1 MKDKLKDKMKK
12 KFTDLSISHKMLM
25 VYITFASAFLLI
37 ALGLTQISFRI
48 YSKELYDKSLQ
59 ELDYFSQN
67 VNRGLKDAERNNY
80 SISMDALVQRT
91 LSDLSVLEYP
101 SLDYNQKIRD
111 LRRILLN
118 EYDPESC
125 VKSIIFV
132 DLYGNTVEVG
142 TAAWD
147 VSGESFTAIK
157 KQMEQGKGAYTTY
170 GPTEECPYLLSGRVV
185 RNRLDMS
192 LSDMGKLIF
201 VCDVGNVIS
210 ENKES
215 LSSNKAA
222 IYVYNKNCAIYEDEN
237 IKKLDDLPKYV
248 EHSGY
253 KILKQSGRK
262 YFVSYLYSAKTDW
275 TYVSFFPYSD
285 IYGQVQ
291 TVRTLLILGFLAVF
305 TALVFFMKKLSVVI
319 VSPLEHLTDSMQIV
333 ENGDFQGARE
343 MLTNTDRQDEIGTLS
358 REFRTM
364 LETVD
369 TLIHENYEKQL
380 LLKDTKYKMLRA
392 QINPH
397 FLYNTLNVIHWMIR
411 AKRNEEAGR
420 MIVELGD
427 ILHYSFSQTPYAI
440 ISDEIKMVKSYIK
453 IQQSRY
459 QDRIKFE
466 IFTEGALDK
475 YIMPRMILQ
484 PLVENAISY
493 GAEVSLDIC
502 TITVSVRENADA
514 IVMEVI
520 DDGVGM
526 SEEELE
532 AVRSYTFKPKGHGI
546 GLKNISERLKM
557 DDENSIFYIDSVPD
571 IVLTDIKMPVMNG
584 IELIQ
589 KLSETYR
596 NIVVVVLSGYGEY
609 EFTSQ
614 AMEYGIRHY
623 ILKPCDEDK
632 IVAVMNDAK
641 KEVDKRREYH
651 TLKRELLP
659 HAKEELFRRLLTG
672 SRLSDDEIMAL
683 KKDFPANGD
692 SYRLLAMKNEVS
704 GFEYIEQFILGNILG
719 EILQMATMPLFTYVD
734 DMVIFA
740 IDVCTDNS
748 LSKAVERTLQEFARM
763 KSKAIAS
770 AASLE
775 GDISVAHELYKQLLY
790 LFTMVDNKTDAGLLC
805 YPTQN
810 EAESN
815 TYYFDFDR
823 LKSSDRY
830 DNILFEITLAMKKL
844 QSIGLSNDEK
854 QRIFEAF
861 IVTWSSYVGSEK
873 LKLLNIGGINSDESA
888 ITEVSRWI
896 AETLNIY
903 ETGKEKE
910 RMEKILD
917 VIYSNFDN
925 TELNIQYIAKNILFM
940 NEDYFGRV
948 FIRNMHLKFSAYL
961 EQSRIEMAKRL
972 LEYNPDMRI
981 AMLTELIGYPADG
994 QYFSKTFRKVCG
1006 MTPTE
1011 YRENLKKTDI

>member
-343 MLTNTDRQDEIGTLS
+343 MLTNTDRQDEIVG
-358 REFRTM
+358 
-364 LETVD
+364 
-369 TLIHENYEKQL
+369 
-380 LLKDTKYKMLRA
+380 
-392 QINPH
+392 
-397 FLYNTLNVIHWMIR
+397 VIGCVMVSLF
-411 AKRNEEAGR
+411 AA
-420 MIVELGD
+420 
-427 ILHYSFSQTPYAI
+427 YAFT
-440 ISDEIKMVKSYIK
+440 
-453 IQQSRY
+453 
-459 QDRIKFE
+459 RIKFKGSNFWFSCVMITMMIPSQVMVVPQYIVLKKLNLIDTRIALILPWFFGAAFFIFMLVQFFRGVPKELDEAAE
-466 IFTEGALDK
+466 IDGCGRIA
-475 YIMPRMILQ
+475 ILFRILAPVVKPSIITASIFAFYWIWQDFFQ
-484 PLVENAISY
+484 PLIFMSTTSKFTLSLALNMFLDPSTYNNY
-493 GAEVSLDIC
+493 GGLFA
-502 TITVSVRENADA
+502 
-514 IVMEVI
+514 
-520 DDGVGM
+520 M
-526 SEEELE
+526 S
-532 AVRSYTFKPKGHGI
+532 
-546 GLKNISERLKM
+546 
-557 DDENSIFYIDSVPD
+557 
-571 IVLTDIKMPVMNG
+571 
-584 IELIQ
+584 
-589 KLSETYR
+589 
-596 NIVVVVLSGYGEY
+596 VLS
-609 EFTSQ
+609 
-614 AMEYGIRHY
+614 
-623 ILKPCDEDK
+623 
-632 IVAVMNDAK
+632 
-641 KEVDKRREYH
+641 
-651 TLKRELLP
+651 LLP
-659 HAKEELFRRLLTG
+659 TIIF
-672 SRLSDDEIMAL
+672 
-683 KKDFPANGD
+683 
-692 SYRLLAMKNEVS
+692 
-704 GFEYIEQFILGNILG
+704 FIIFQRYL
-719 EILQMATMPLFTYVD
+719 VD
-734 DMVIFA
+734 
-740 IDVCTDNS
+740 
-748 LSKAVERTLQEFARM
+748 
-763 KSKAIAS
+763 
-770 AASLE
+770 
-775 GDISVAHELYKQLLY
+775 G
-790 LFTMVDNKTDAGLLC
+790 
-805 YPTQN
+805 
-810 EAESN
+810 
-815 TYYFDFDR
+815 
-823 LKSSDRY
+823 
-830 DNILFEITLAMKKL
+830 
-844 QSIGLSNDEK
+844 
-854 QRIFEAF
+854 
-861 IVTWSSYVGSEK
+861 
-873 LKLLNIGGINSDESA
+873 
-888 ITEVSRWI
+888 
-896 AETLNIY
+896 
-903 ETGKEKE
+903 
-910 RMEKILD
+910 
-917 VIYSNFDN
+917 
-925 TELNIQYIAKNILFM
+925 
-940 NEDYFGRV
+940 
-948 FIRNMHLKFSAYL
+948 
-961 EQSRIEMAKRL
+961 
-972 LEYNPDMRI
+972 I
-981 AMLTELIGYPADG
+981 AMDG
-994 QYFSKTFRKVCG
+994 IKG
-1006 MTPTE
+1006 
-1011 YRENLKKTDI
+1011 

>member
-420 MIVELGD
+420 MIVEL
-427 ILHYSFSQTPYAI
+427 
-440 ISDEIKMVKSYIK
+440 
-453 IQQSRY
+453 
-459 QDRIKFE
+459 
-466 IFTEGALDK
+466 
-475 YIMPRMILQ
+475 
-484 PLVENAISY
+484 
-493 GAEVSLDIC
+493 
-502 TITVSVRENADA
+502 
-514 IVMEVI
+514 
-520 DDGVGM
+520 
-526 SEEELE
+526 
-532 AVRSYTFKPKGHGI
+532 
-546 GLKNISERLKM
+546 
-557 DDENSIFYIDSVPD
+557 
-571 IVLTDIKMPVMNG
+571 
-584 IELIQ
+584 
-589 KLSETYR
+589 
-596 NIVVVVLSGYGEY
+596 
-609 EFTSQ
+609 
-614 AMEYGIRHY
+614 
-623 ILKPCDEDK
+623 
-632 IVAVMNDAK
+632 
-641 KEVDKRREYH
+641 
-651 TLKRELLP
+651 
-659 HAKEELFRRLLTG
+659 
-672 SRLSDDEIMAL
+672 
-683 KKDFPANGD
+683 
-692 SYRLLAMKNEVS
+692 
-704 GFEYIEQFILGNILG
+704 
-719 EILQMATMPLFTYVD
+719 
-734 DMVIFA
+734 
-740 IDVCTDNS
+740 
-748 LSKAVERTLQEFARM
+748 
-763 KSKAIAS
+763 AS

>member
-1 MKDKLKDKMKK
+1 MRAKAKSSS
-12 KFTDLSISHKMLM
+12 TPYPIWIEGE
-25 VYITFASAFLLI
+25 YITEPPIRPKDGAVRPTGHYIDKGGYPGANVYEVDINTMCRQTDAADRF
-37 ALGLTQISFRI
+37 GKPI
-48 YSKELYDKSLQ
+48 YEQD
-59 ELDYFSQN
+59 
-67 VNRGLKDAERNNY
+67 
-80 SISMDALVQRT
+80 
-91 LSDLSVLEYP
+91 
-101 SLDYNQKIRD
+101 
-111 LRRILLN
+111 ILLYETAEEIGYFIVQDLETTVDIVN
-118 EYDPESC
+118 GE
-125 VKSIIFV
+125 II
-132 DLYGNTVEVG
+132 EVG
-142 TAAWD
+142 DLDT
-147 VSGESFTAIK
+147 ENI
-157 KQMEQGKGAYTTY
+157 
-170 GPTEECPYLLSGRVV
+170 TEECPYLLSGRVV

-557 DDENSIFYIDSVPD
+557 DDENSIFYIDSVSGKGTN
-571 IVLTDIKMPVMNG
+571 VTIK
-584 IELIQ
+584 LH
-589 KLSETYR
+589 KR
-596 NIVVVVLSGYGEY
+596 
-609 EFTSQ
+609 
-614 AMEYGIRHY
+614 
-623 ILKPCDEDK
+623 
-632 IVAVMNDAK
+632 AK
-641 KEVDKRREYH
+641 
-651 TLKRELLP
+651 
-659 HAKEELFRRLLTG
+659 
-672 SRLSDDEIMAL
+672 
-683 KKDFPANGD
+683 GD
-692 SYRLLAMKNEVS
+692 
-704 GFEYIEQFILGNILG
+704 Q
-719 EILQMATMPLFTYVD
+719 
-734 DMVIFA
+734 
-740 IDVCTDNS
+740 DV
-748 LSKAVERTLQEFARM
+748 
-763 KSKAIAS
+763 
-770 AASLE
+770 
-775 GDISVAHELYKQLLY
+775 
-790 LFTMVDNKTDAGLLC
+790 
-805 YPTQN
+805 
-810 EAESN
+810 
-815 TYYFDFDR
+815 
-823 LKSSDRY
+823 
-830 DNILFEITLAMKKL
+830 
-844 QSIGLSNDEK
+844 
-854 QRIFEAF
+854 
-861 IVTWSSYVGSEK
+861 
-873 LKLLNIGGINSDESA
+873 
-888 ITEVSRWI
+888 
-896 AETLNIY
+896 
-903 ETGKEKE
+903 
-910 RMEKILD
+910 
-917 VIYSNFDN
+917 
-925 TELNIQYIAKNILFM
+925 
-940 NEDYFGRV
+940 
-948 FIRNMHLKFSAYL
+948 
-961 EQSRIEMAKRL
+961 
-972 LEYNPDMRI
+972 
-981 AMLTELIGYPADG
+981 
-994 QYFSKTFRKVCG
+994 
-1006 MTPTE
+1006 
-1011 YRENLKKTDI
+1011 

>member
-319 VSPLEHLTDSMQIV
+319 VSPLEHSVDHMIDVINKLSVSADVVLPGIGECEILLGTRNKEQIAAFYHSHGV
-333 ENGDFQGARE
+333 KIVVIKDGKNGAFVSGKNGESTTQINVPGYRIEHVVDTVGAG
-343 MLTNTDRQDEIGTLS
+343 DGFAVGFISG
-358 REFRTM
+358 M
-364 LETVD
+364 LEGLPV
-369 TLIHENYEKQL
+369 E
-380 LLKDTKYKMLRA
+380 A
-392 QINPH
+392 C
-397 FLYNTLNVIHWMIR
+397 
-411 AKRNEEAGR
+411 AKRA
-420 MIVELGD
+420 
-427 ILHYSFSQTPYAI
+427 
-440 ISDEIKMVKSYIK
+440 
-453 IQQSRY
+453 
-459 QDRIKFE
+459 
-466 IFTEGALDK
+466 
-475 YIMPRMILQ
+475 
-484 PLVENAISY
+484 NAI
-493 GAEVSLDIC
+493 GAIQVQHRGDNEGLPDRVK
-502 TITVSVRENADA
+502 
-514 IVMEVI
+514 
-520 DDGVGM
+520 
-526 SEEELE
+526 LE
-532 AVRSYTFKPKGHGI
+532 A
-546 GLKNISERLKM
+546 
-557 DDENSIFYIDSVPD
+557 
-571 IVLTDIKMPVMNG
+571 
-584 IELIQ
+584 
-589 KLSETYR
+589 
-596 NIVVVVLSGYGEY
+596 
-609 EFTSQ
+609 
-614 AMEYGIRHY
+614 
-623 ILKPCDEDK
+623 
-632 IVAVMNDAK
+632 
-641 KEVDKRREYH
+641 
-651 TLKRELLP
+651 
-659 HAKEELFRRLLTG
+659 
-672 SRLSDDEIMAL
+672 
-683 KKDFPANGD
+683 
-692 SYRLLAMKNEVS
+692 
-704 GFEYIEQFILGNILG
+704 
-719 EILQMATMPLFTYVD
+719 
-734 DMVIFA
+734 
-740 IDVCTDNS
+740 
-748 LSKAVERTLQEFARM
+748 
-763 KSKAIAS
+763 
-770 AASLE
+770 
-775 GDISVAHELYKQLLY
+775 
-790 LFTMVDNKTDAGLLC
+790 
-805 YPTQN
+805 
-810 EAESN
+810 
-815 TYYFDFDR
+815 
-823 LKSSDRY
+823 
-830 DNILFEITLAMKKL
+830 
-844 QSIGLSNDEK
+844 
-854 QRIFEAF
+854 
-861 IVTWSSYVGSEK
+861 
-873 LKLLNIGGINSDESA
+873 
-888 ITEVSRWI
+888 
-896 AETLNIY
+896 
-903 ETGKEKE
+903 
-910 RMEKILD
+910 
-917 VIYSNFDN
+917 
-925 TELNIQYIAKNILFM
+925 
-940 NEDYFGRV
+940 
-948 FIRNMHLKFSAYL
+948 
-961 EQSRIEMAKRL
+961 
-972 LEYNPDMRI
+972 
-981 AMLTELIGYPADG
+981 AMLTMK
-994 QYFSKTFRKVCG
+994 Q
-1006 MTPTE
+1006 
-1011 YRENLKKTDI
+1011 

>member
-1 MKDKLKDKMKK
+1 
-12 KFTDLSISHKMLM
+12 
-25 VYITFASAFLLI
+25 
-37 ALGLTQISFRI
+37 
-48 YSKELYDKSLQ
+48 
-59 ELDYFSQN
+59 
-67 VNRGLKDAERNNY
+67 
-80 SISMDALVQRT
+80 
-91 LSDLSVLEYP
+91 
-101 SLDYNQKIRD
+101 
-111 LRRILLN
+111 
-118 EYDPESC
+118 
-125 VKSIIFV
+125 
-132 DLYGNTVEVG
+132 
-142 TAAWD
+142 
-147 VSGESFTAIK
+147 
-157 KQMEQGKGAYTTY
+157 
-170 GPTEECPYLLSGRVV
+170 
-185 RNRLDMS
+185 
-192 LSDMGKLIF
+192 MGKLIF

-358 REFRTM
+358 REFSTM

-557 DDENSIFYIDSVPD
+557 DDENSIFYIDSVSGKGTN
-571 IVLTDIKMPVMNG
+571 VTIK
-584 IELIQ
+584 LH
-589 KLSETYR
+589 KR
-596 NIVVVVLSGYGEY
+596 
-609 EFTSQ
+609 
-614 AMEYGIRHY
+614 
-623 ILKPCDEDK
+623 
-632 IVAVMNDAK
+632 AK
-641 KEVDKRREYH
+641 
-651 TLKRELLP
+651 
-659 HAKEELFRRLLTG
+659 
-672 SRLSDDEIMAL
+672 
-683 KKDFPANGD
+683 GD
-692 SYRLLAMKNEVS
+692 
-704 GFEYIEQFILGNILG
+704 Q
-719 EILQMATMPLFTYVD
+719 
-734 DMVIFA
+734 
-740 IDVCTDNS
+740 DV
-748 LSKAVERTLQEFARM
+748 
-763 KSKAIAS
+763 
-770 AASLE
+770 
-775 GDISVAHELYKQLLY
+775 
-790 LFTMVDNKTDAGLLC
+790 
-805 YPTQN
+805 
-810 EAESN
+810 
-815 TYYFDFDR
+815 
-823 LKSSDRY
+823 
-830 DNILFEITLAMKKL
+830 
-844 QSIGLSNDEK
+844 
-854 QRIFEAF
+854 
-861 IVTWSSYVGSEK
+861 
-873 LKLLNIGGINSDESA
+873 
-888 ITEVSRWI
+888 
-896 AETLNIY
+896 
-903 ETGKEKE
+903 
-910 RMEKILD
+910 
-917 VIYSNFDN
+917 
-925 TELNIQYIAKNILFM
+925 
-940 NEDYFGRV
+940 
-948 FIRNMHLKFSAYL
+948 
-961 EQSRIEMAKRL
+961 
-972 LEYNPDMRI
+972 
-981 AMLTELIGYPADG
+981 
-994 QYFSKTFRKVCG
+994 
-1006 MTPTE
+1006 
-1011 YRENLKKTDI
+1011 

>member
-369 TLIHENYEKQL
+369 TLIHENYEKQQ

-427 ILHYSFSQTPYAI
+427 IFHYSFSQTPYAI

-557 DDENSIFYIDSVPD
+557 DDENSIFYIDSVSGKGTN
-571 IVLTDIKMPVMNG
+571 VTIK
-584 IELIQ
+584 LH
-589 KLSETYR
+589 KR
-596 NIVVVVLSGYGEY
+596 
-609 EFTSQ
+609 
-614 AMEYGIRHY
+614 
-623 ILKPCDEDK
+623 
-632 IVAVMNDAK
+632 AK
-641 KEVDKRREYH
+641 
-651 TLKRELLP
+651 
-659 HAKEELFRRLLTG
+659 
-672 SRLSDDEIMAL
+672 
-683 KKDFPANGD
+683 GD
-692 SYRLLAMKNEVS
+692 
-704 GFEYIEQFILGNILG
+704 Q
-719 EILQMATMPLFTYVD
+719 
-734 DMVIFA
+734 
-740 IDVCTDNS
+740 DV
-748 LSKAVERTLQEFARM
+748 
-763 KSKAIAS
+763 
-770 AASLE
+770 
-775 GDISVAHELYKQLLY
+775 
-790 LFTMVDNKTDAGLLC
+790 
-805 YPTQN
+805 
-810 EAESN
+810 
-815 TYYFDFDR
+815 
-823 LKSSDRY
+823 
-830 DNILFEITLAMKKL
+830 
-844 QSIGLSNDEK
+844 
-854 QRIFEAF
+854 
-861 IVTWSSYVGSEK
+861 
-873 LKLLNIGGINSDESA
+873 
-888 ITEVSRWI
+888 
-896 AETLNIY
+896 
-903 ETGKEKE
+903 
-910 RMEKILD
+910 
-917 VIYSNFDN
+917 
-925 TELNIQYIAKNILFM
+925 
-940 NEDYFGRV
+940 
-948 FIRNMHLKFSAYL
+948 
-961 EQSRIEMAKRL
+961 
-972 LEYNPDMRI
+972 
-981 AMLTELIGYPADG
+981 
-994 QYFSKTFRKVCG
+994 
-1006 MTPTE
+1006 
-1011 YRENLKKTDI
+1011 

>member
-1 MKDKLKDKMKK
+1 
-12 KFTDLSISHKMLM
+12 MLM

-358 REFRTM
+358 REFTANQATQFSDIVIEKNSFINNSFGAVSIKQWNGSGNQYGKNPGWANRSRAGGAPDYADSNWKPHSNI
-364 LETVD
+364 VIQD
-369 TLIHENYEKQL
+369 NY
-380 LLKDTKYKMLRA
+380 
-392 QINPH
+392 INQG
-397 FLYNTLNVIHWMIR
+397 
-411 AKRNEEAGR
+411 ASA
-420 MIVELGD
+420 
-427 ILHYSFSQTPYAI
+427 YAC
-440 ISDEIKMVKSYIK
+440 
-453 IQQSRY
+453 
-459 QDRIKFE
+459 
-466 IFTEGALDK
+466 
-475 YIMPRMILQ
+475 
-484 PLVENAISY
+484 N
-493 GAEVSLDIC
+493 
-502 TITVSVRENADA
+502 
-514 IVMEVI
+514 
-520 DDGVGM
+520 
-526 SEEELE
+526 
-532 AVRSYTFKPKGHGI
+532 GI
-546 GLKNISERLKM
+546 YLTSSK
-557 DDENSIFYIDSVPD
+557 DSV
-571 IVLTDIKMPVMNG
+571 IQRNLLEHIGTCG
-584 IELIQ
+584 IELYFTDNVAVQYNEI
-589 KLSETYR
+589 SD
-596 NIVVVVLSGYGEY
+596 VVKKGGG
-609 EFTSQ
+609 
-614 AMEYGIRHY
+614 ADDNAIDPDWRAR
-623 ILKPCDEDK
+623 ILK
-632 IVAVMNDAK
+632 
-641 KEVDKRREYH
+641 
-651 TLKRELLP
+651 
-659 HAKEELFRRLLTG
+659 
-672 SRLSDDEIMAL
+672 
-683 KKDFPANGD
+683 
-692 SYRLLAMKNEVS
+692 
-704 GFEYIEQFILGNILG
+704 
-719 EILQMATMPLFTYVD
+719 
-734 DMVIFA
+734 
-740 IDVCTDNS
+740 
-748 LSKAVERTLQEFARM
+748 
-763 KSKAIAS
+763 
-770 AASLE
+770 
-775 GDISVAHELYKQLLY
+775 
-790 LFTMVDNKTDAGLLC
+790 
-805 YPTQN
+805 
-810 EAESN
+810 
-815 TYYFDFDR
+815 
-823 LKSSDRY
+823 
-830 DNILFEITLAMKKL
+830 
-844 QSIGLSNDEK
+844 
-854 QRIFEAF
+854 
-861 IVTWSSYVGSEK
+861 
-873 LKLLNIGGINSDESA
+873 
-888 ITEVSRWI
+888 
-896 AETLNIY
+896 
-903 ETGKEKE
+903 
-910 RMEKILD
+910 
-917 VIYSNFDN
+917 
-925 TELNIQYIAKNILFM
+925 
-940 NEDYFGRV
+940 
-948 FIRNMHLKFSAYL
+948 
-961 EQSRIEMAKRL
+961 
-972 LEYNPDMRI
+972 
-981 AMLTELIGYPADG
+981 
-994 QYFSKTFRKVCG
+994 
-1006 MTPTE
+1006 
-1011 YRENLKKTDI
+1011 

>member
-319 VSPLEHLTDSMQIV
+319 VSPLEHLTDSIRHKYVLWCQG
-333 ENGDFQGARE
+333 ETDGDRATDIEAYGKLFINMFSQLQGAGIE
-343 MLTNTDRQDEIGTLS
+343 KCFMITIGEYNGELGY
-358 REFRTM
+358 
-364 LETVD
+364 
-369 TLIHENYEKQL
+369 ENNYVNIRNKQL
-380 LLKDTKYKMLRA
+380 D
-392 QINPH
+392 I
-397 FLYNTLNVIHWMIR
+397 
-411 AKRNEEAGR
+411 AKS
-420 MIVELGD
+420 M
-427 ILHYSFSQTPYAI
+427 
-440 ISDEIKMVKSYIK
+440 
-453 IQQSRY
+453 
-459 QDRIKFE
+459 
-466 IFTEGALDK
+466 
-475 YIMPRMILQ
+475 
-484 PLVENAISY
+484 EN
-493 GAEVSLDIC
+493 
-502 TITVSVRENADA
+502 
-514 IVMEVI
+514 
-520 DDGVGM
+520 
-526 SEEELE
+526 
-532 AVRSYTFKPKGHGI
+532 
-546 GLKNISERLKM
+546 
-557 DDENSIFYIDSVPD
+557 
-571 IVLTDIKMPVMNG
+571 IVLV
-584 IELIQ
+584 
-589 KLSETYR
+589 
-596 NIVVVVLSGYGEY
+596 
-609 EFTSQ
+609 
-614 AMEYGIRHY
+614 
-623 ILKPCDEDK
+623 CDEFHKMKARGLMKDDFHYYQEAYNEVGTIAGK
-632 IVAVMNDAK
+632 TAGAFVMDSSLGGKNDAK
-641 KEVDKRREYH
+641 
-651 TLKRELLP
+651 
-659 HAKEELFRRLLTG
+659 
-672 SRLSDDEIMAL
+672 
-683 KKDFPANGD
+683 
-692 SYRLLAMKNEVS
+692 
-704 GFEYIEQFILGNILG
+704 
-719 EILQMATMPLFTYVD
+719 
-734 DMVIFA
+734 
-740 IDVCTDNS
+740 
-748 LSKAVERTLQEFARM
+748 
-763 KSKAIAS
+763 
-770 AASLE
+770 
-775 GDISVAHELYKQLLY
+775 
-790 LFTMVDNKTDAGLLC
+790 
-805 YPTQN
+805 
-810 EAESN
+810 
-815 TYYFDFDR
+815 
-823 LKSSDRY
+823 
-830 DNILFEITLAMKKL
+830 
-844 QSIGLSNDEK
+844 
-854 QRIFEAF
+854 
-861 IVTWSSYVGSEK
+861 
-873 LKLLNIGGINSDESA
+873 
-888 ITEVSRWI
+888 
-896 AETLNIY
+896 
-903 ETGKEKE
+903 
-910 RMEKILD
+910 
-917 VIYSNFDN
+917 
-925 TELNIQYIAKNILFM
+925 
-940 NEDYFGRV
+940 
-948 FIRNMHLKFSAYL
+948 
-961 EQSRIEMAKRL
+961 
-972 LEYNPDMRI
+972 
-981 AMLTELIGYPADG
+981 
-994 QYFSKTFRKVCG
+994 
-1006 MTPTE
+1006 
-1011 YRENLKKTDI
+1011 

>member
-427 ILHYSFSQTPYAI
+427 ILHYSFSQTPYA
-440 ISDEIKMVKSYIK
+440 
-453 IQQSRY
+453 
-459 QDRIKFE
+459 
-466 IFTEGALDK
+466 L
-475 YIMPRMILQ
+475 
-484 PLVENAISY
+484 
-493 GAEVSLDIC
+493 SLIH
-502 TITVSVRENADA
+502 I
-514 IVMEVI
+514 
-520 DDGVGM
+520 
-526 SEEELE
+526 
-532 AVRSYTFKPKGHGI
+532 
-546 GLKNISERLKM
+546 
-557 DDENSIFYIDSVPD
+557 
-571 IVLTDIKMPVMNG
+571 
-584 IELIQ
+584 
-589 KLSETYR
+589 
-596 NIVVVVLSGYGEY
+596 
-609 EFTSQ
+609 
-614 AMEYGIRHY
+614 
-623 ILKPCDEDK
+623 
-632 IVAVMNDAK
+632 
-641 KEVDKRREYH
+641 
-651 TLKRELLP
+651 
-659 HAKEELFRRLLTG
+659 
-672 SRLSDDEIMAL
+672 
-683 KKDFPANGD
+683 
-692 SYRLLAMKNEVS
+692 
-704 GFEYIEQFILGNILG
+704 
-719 EILQMATMPLFTYVD
+719 
-734 DMVIFA
+734 
-740 IDVCTDNS
+740 
-748 LSKAVERTLQEFARM
+748 
-763 KSKAIAS
+763 
-770 AASLE
+770 
-775 GDISVAHELYKQLLY
+775 
-790 LFTMVDNKTDAGLLC
+790 
-805 YPTQN
+805 
-810 EAESN
+810 
-815 TYYFDFDR
+815 
-823 LKSSDRY
+823 
-830 DNILFEITLAMKKL
+830 
-844 QSIGLSNDEK
+844 
-854 QRIFEAF
+854 
-861 IVTWSSYVGSEK
+861 
-873 LKLLNIGGINSDESA
+873 
-888 ITEVSRWI
+888 
-896 AETLNIY
+896 
-903 ETGKEKE
+903 
-910 RMEKILD
+910 
-917 VIYSNFDN
+917 
-925 TELNIQYIAKNILFM
+925 
-940 NEDYFGRV
+940 
-948 FIRNMHLKFSAYL
+948 
-961 EQSRIEMAKRL
+961 
-972 LEYNPDMRI
+972 
-981 AMLTELIGYPADG
+981 
-994 QYFSKTFRKVCG
+994 
-1006 MTPTE
+1006 
-1011 YRENLKKTDI
+1011 